1 MKKKICVFIS
11 NRANYSSIKSV
22 LIEIKKNKKINLQLI
37 VGSGA
42 ILEKYGNVSNI
53 IKNDGFKIDSDI
65 SVMIEG
71 STPETMSKS
80 TGLSI
85 IELSVVL
92 KNLKP
97 DLNIV
102 IGDRYENFSFAVA
115 SAFLNIPIAHTMG
128 GEISGTI
135 DESIRHAITK
145 FSHLHFTASKDAY
158 KRVIKLGEV
167 PRNVF
172 LVGCPRI
179 DLVKKVISSKKKI
192 NFNQI
197 LKEGVGDKID
207 LNQPFLML
215 SQHPVTTEF
224 FSARKQIKETLLAIK
239 KINLPTIV
247 FWPNPDAG
255 SDEISKELRKWREFG
270 QANKMYF
277 VKNIV
282 TEDYI
287 RLMNKTS
294 CLIGNSSSGI
304 RESAFIGTP
313 VVNIGTRQNNRTSAN
328 NVINSS
334 NNFNQIY
341 LSIKKQLKEIK
352 YKKKYI
358 YGDGNASKKIIS
370 HILSALSE
378 KINIQKKITY

>member
-22 LIEIKKNKKINLQLI
+22 LVEIKKNKKLNLQLI

-53 IKNDGFKIDSDI
+53 IKNDGFKIDSYLNI
-65 SVMIEG
+65 MVEG
-71 STPETMSKS
+71 STPETMTKS
-80 TGLSI
+80 TGLSM
-85 IELSVVL
+85 IELSTVL

-158 KRVIKLGEV
+158 TRVIKLGED
-167 PRNVF
+167 PKNVF

-179 DLVKKVISSKKKI
+179 DLVKQIISLKNSI
-192 NFNQI
+192 NFNEI
-197 LKEGVGDKID
+197 FKEGVGDKID

-224 FSARKQIKETLLAIK
+224 VSANEQIKETLIAIK
-239 KINLPTIV
+239 KINIPTIV

-255 SDEISKELRKWREFG
+255 SEEISKEYRKWREFG
-270 QANKMYF
+270 QTNKMYF
-277 VKNIV
+277 IKNIS
-282 TEDYI
+282 TENYI

-294 CLIGNSSSGI
+294 CLVGNSSSGI

-313 VVNIGTRQNNRTSAN
+313 VVNIGTRQKDRTSGDNVMHALN
-328 NVINSS
+328 NNS
-334 NNFNQIY
+334 QIY
-341 LSIKKQLKEIK
+341 TAIEKQLKKNK
-352 YKKKYI
+352 YKPQYI
-358 YGDGNASKKIIS
+358 YGNGNASQKIIPI
-370 HILSALSE
+370 ILNA
-378 KINIQKKITY
+378 KISIQKKITY